1 MTDPDTSVAG
11 QPDEPAP
18 ELPKPSHRL
27 RWFSLGVVVLG
38 LAVAGGVA
46 WKQVK
51 PVVDARRYASVTQ
64 TVPTAPH
71 LTPKGGESLYRID
84 PTASSLTYDIDETF
98 AGRKTTT
105 ATGTTSGIA
114 GDLAINATDLAS
126 SRVGDI
132 VVNVEQ
138 FHSDNNLRDARIR
151 QDFLASHRFPLATFS
166 VDQLT
171 GLTGT
176 LTEGKTYTFTMTGDV
191 TLKDTTAPATWNVT
205 AKVEDGRLVATATT
219 TAKLSR
225 FKAGPISIA
234 GLVRT
239 ADDVKLTLKLTALD
253 PAKNTIANKT
263 SRPEAVQTAA
273 TGTSPSYSKVIEP
286 IIEKSC
292 ASCHNT
298 GQMAGA
304 HVRMDTAADVKAIS
318 DGIKTVTQT
327 GYMPPWPASDKGV
340 KLAHNPKLSAKD
352 LAALAA
358 WSDAGGQL
366 DVPAKTPVT
375 MAPQA
380 AALQPRK
387 DVSLRVPAYTGSFNN
402 VNDYR
407 CFVLD
412 PKVKQ
417 DTYLTGYTFIADQVQ
432 ELHHAQVFQISDEQL
447 AYSATKDGADGKPGW
462 SCYGGPDLLGR
473 RPDQVAG
480 QPRKRHGFGFTGQPN
495 LVAGW
500 VPGQS
505 PVLFPKNTGMLLH
518 KGDALVLQL
527 HYHYSDQ
534 PVPDR
539 SGLSLQLDKPT
550 PAIKAIRV
558 VNPIGPVEIPCAP
571 KDAKAPLCDR
581 DASLKDN
588 VARFGPFGA
597 DNEAGLLSLC
607 GHTPEE
613 LAATFDGTVAH
624 SSCTYTVPED
634 GVILGVMGHMHTL
647 GKTFRFTLD
656 PGTKDAKILLDIPNW
671 SFNWQMNYGLETPLH
686 VKAGQKLLMECSW
699 DRSADPL
706 RAPKY
711 IVFAEGTED
720 EMCFGTY
727 SLVPDH
733 Q

>member
-1 MTDPDTSVAG
+1 MTDPDPTAAG
-11 QPDEPAP
+11 QPEAPAP
-18 ELPKPSHRL
+18 EVPKPSHRL

-51 PVVDARRYASVTQ
+51 PVVDARRYSSVTQ

-71 LTPKGGESLYRID
+71 LTPKGEESLYRID

-98 AGRKTTT
+98 VGRKTST

-114 GDLAINATDLAS
+114 GDLAVNGDDLSA

-151 QDFLASHRFPLATFS
+151 QDFLSSHRFPLATFS
-166 VDQLT
+166 VNDIT

-176 LTEGKTYTFTMTGDV
+176 LAEGKTYTFTMTGDV
-191 TLKDTTAPATWNVT
+191 TLKDTTAPATWKVT
-205 AKVEDGRLVATATT
+205 AKVDDGRLVATATT

-239 ADDVKLTLKLTALD
+239 ADDVKLTLKLTAVD

-263 SRPEAVQTAA
+263 SRPEALQTAA

-298 GQMAGA
+298 GQMAGS

-340 KLAHNPKLSAKD
+340 ALSHNPKLSAKD

-366 DVPAKTPVT
+366 DVPASTKVVMT
-375 MAPQA
+375 PQA
-380 AALQPRK
+380 KALQPRK
-387 DVSLRVPAYTGSFNN
+387 DVSLKIPAYTGSINN
-402 VNDYR
+402 TNDYR

-412 PKVKQ
+412 PKLTE
-417 DTYLTGYTFIADQVQ
+417 DTYLTGYTFLADQVQ
-432 ELHHAQVFQISDEQL
+432 ELHHAQVFQISSEQL
-447 AYSATKDGADGKPGW
+447 AYSATKDGEDGKPGW
-462 SCYGGPDLLGR
+462 SCYSGPDLLGR
-473 RPDQVAG
+473 RPNRVPGKARVRDVGFAG
-480 QPRKRHGFGFTGQPN
+480 QPD

-505 PVLFPKNTGMLLH
+505 PVLYPKNTGMLLH

-527 HYHYSDQ
+527 HYHYADQ
-534 PVPDR
+534 PTPDR
-539 SGLSLQLDKPT
+539 SGLALQLTKPT
-550 PAIKAIRV
+550 SAYRSIRV
-558 VNPIGPVEIPCAP
+558 VNPLAPVEIPCAP

-581 DASLKDN
+581 EASIKDN
-588 VARFGPFGA
+588 VKRFGPSGA
-597 DNEAGLLSLC
+597 GDEAGLLALC
-607 GHTPEE
+607 HHTPEE
-613 LAATFDGTVAH
+613 LAATFDGGVAH
-624 SSCTYTVPED
+624 SSCVATVPQD

-647 GKTFRFTLD
+647 GKTFRLTLD
-656 PGTKDAKILLDIPNW
+656 PDSPSSKILLDIPNW
-671 SFNWQMNYGLETPLH
+671 SFNWQMNYGLVEPLR
-686 VKAGQKLLMECSW
+686 VKAGDKLLMECSW
-699 DRSADPL
+699 DRSADPT
-706 RAPKY
+706 RSPKY

-727 SLVPDH
+727 SLLPDH